1 MRVLVTRA
9 EPNATRTART
19 LETLG
24 HQPIVMPLSRVERDA
39 SVAAAGLAET
49 SGAIIVTSA
58 EALRTLEELEGSL
71 TPFLQRRLYAVGR
84 ATGAAAEALGFRDI
98 VIGDG
103 DGRALAARIGKD
115 RTRDPSTM
123 ATTPLL
129 YLAGM
134 PRAGGLEEELKA
146 LGISVDIRECYRML
160 PEEPDMN
167 RQIEALVTQRPEAVL
182 CYSAESVQRL
192 LELPLLRND
201 RSVLQ
206 DTIFCCIS
214 EAVGDILRP
223 HFPDRVRVAERPSEP
238 ALLALLPD

>member
-49 SGAIIVTSA
+49 SCAIIVTSA

-115 RTRDPSTM
+115 TVNDPSPM
-123 ATTPLL
+123 GTPLL
-129 YLAGM
+129 YLAGV

-206 DTIFCCIS
+206 DAIFCCIS
-214 EAVGDILRP
+214 EVVGDTLRP
-223 HFPDRVRVAERPSEP
+223 HFPDRVRVAERPGEP
-238 ALLALLPD
+238 ALLALIPD